1 MNKIKYANFGKE
13 WYNKR
18 GTAFFVTFFIKF
30 LFVIVISLRA
40 TRVIL
45 WLFWLKKSL
54 LFKWQYS
61 YTITA

>member
-1 MNKIKYANFGKE
+1 MTNFVKKC
-13 WYNKR
+13 YNKR
-18 GTAFFVTFFIKF
+18 GTGFFVTFFIKF
-30 LFVIVISLRA
+30 LFIIIIFLRA

-54 LFKWQYS
+54 LFKGYNS

>member
-30 LFVIVISLRA
+30 LFIIVIFLRA

-54 LFKWQYS
+54 LFKG
-61 YTITA
+61 